1 MQGVFIVLHAVENP
15 DARSADCGVG
25 EQGMRVG
32 SDPFQQFRQGSLF
45 QVVDVHQSDGSP
57 SADMFPLLAAL
68 KTDGNGK
75 AGTGRFLFVG
85 SSGISL
91 RSVVTVFKGMFLN
104 SGILSDHPDDF
115 TECCVRR

>member
-1 MQGVFIVLHAVENP
+1 MRFRSQVCVLVKRRGDSPLQGVFIVLHAVENP

-32 SDPFQQFRQGSLF
+32 NDPLQQFRQGSLF
-45 QVVDVHQSDGSP
+45 QVVDVHQPDGSP
-57 SADMFPLLAAL
+57 PADMPLPLATL

-75 AGTGRFLFVG
+75 AGAGRFLLIG

-91 RSVVTVFKGMFLN
+91 RSVVTVFKG
-104 SGILSDHPDDF
+104 
-115 TECCVRR
+115 V